1 MKGMSDGM
9 SETTSSQHEEAVA
22 ASQEGQS
29 QEGQP
34 QDGQL
39 QHQQSEGGLVAEA
52 PNTVASDTDAPDTD
66 APDVNVSETD
76 TDTSDAGTPA
86 SDASDTGTPD
96 SATPGDSATPD
107 TAAASFEPL
116 TVTYERLRHTDDVA
130 ELHEYARRPLPD
142 RSLQAAFSRATALLE
157 AVAGNQHT
165 PLEDRVF
172 LATEMPFP
180 NILVKLSEDP
190 EPQVRRGVA
199 ANQDDKNWLV
209 GRLTKDPDPSVRDA
223 ALRNPRTSW
232 KMRLEGAQNPEV
244 DADTLDFLSTLG
256 VSCEPGAPV
265 VLAGMVRRAVALN
278 PQASQETLQRLS
290 ADTSPSVARCAQRRL
305 EAAQTGESN

>member
-1 MKGMSDGM
+1 M
-9 SETTSSQHEEAVA
+9 SETTASQHEEATA
-22 ASQEGQS
+22 ASQEGQL

-39 QHQQSEGGLVAEA
+39 QHQQSEGESVAEA
-52 PNTVASDTDAPDTD
+52 PNTMASDTD

-76 TDTSDAGTPA
+76 TDTSDVGTPA

>member
-1 MKGMSDGM
+1 M
-9 SETTSSQHEEAVA
+9 SETTASQHEEATA
-22 ASQEGQS
+22 ASQEGQL
-29 QEGQP
+29 QEEQP

-39 QHQQSEGGLVAEA
+39 QHQQPEGGLVAEA
-52 PNTVASDTDAPDTD
+52 PNTVASDTDAPDT
-66 APDVNVSETD
+66 
-76 TDTSDAGTPA
+76 
-86 SDASDTGTPD
+86 GTPD
-96 SATPGDSATPD
+96 SATPGESATSD

-130 ELHEYARRPLPD
+130 ELHEYARRPLPN

-290 ADTSPSVARCAQRRL
+290 ADASPSVARCAQRRL

>member
-1 MKGMSDGM
+1 M
-9 SETTSSQHEEAVA
+9 
-22 ASQEGQS
+22 
-29 QEGQP
+29 
-34 QDGQL
+34 
-39 QHQQSEGGLVAEA
+39 
-52 PNTVASDTDAPDTD
+52 PN
-66 APDVNVSETD
+66 
-76 TDTSDAGTPA
+76 
-86 SDASDTGTPD
+86 
-96 SATPGDSATPD
+96 
-107 TAAASFEPL
+107 
-116 TVTYERLRHTDDVA
+116 
-130 ELHEYARRPLPD
+130 

-244 DADTLDFLSTLG
+244 DADTLNFLSTLG

-290 ADTSPSVARCAQRRL
+290 ADASPSVARCAQRRL

>member
-1 MKGMSDGM
+1 M

-96 SATPGDSATPD
+96 SATPGESATPD

>member
-1 MKGMSDGM
+1 M
-9 SETTSSQHEEAVA
+9 SETTASQHEEATA
-22 ASQEGQS
+22 ASREGQL
-29 QEGQP
+29 QEKQS

-52 PNTVASDTDAPDTD
+52 PNTVASDTD

-96 SATPGDSATPD
+96 SATPGESATPD

-290 ADTSPSVARCAQRRL
+290 ADASPSVARCAQRRL

>member
-1 MKGMSDGM
+1 MSDGM
-9 SETTSSQHEEAVA
+9 SETTASQHEEATA
-22 ASQEGQS
+22 ASQEGQL

>member
-1 MKGMSDGM
+1 MSDGM
-9 SETTSSQHEEAVA
+9 SETTASQHEEATA
-22 ASQEGQS
+22 ASQEGQL

-39 QHQQSEGGLVAEA
+39 QHQQSEGESVAEA
-52 PNTVASDTDAPDTD
+52 PNTMASDTD

-76 TDTSDAGTPA
+76 TDTSDVGTPA

-96 SATPGDSATPD
+96 SATPGESATPD

>member
-1 MKGMSDGM
+1 M
-9 SETTSSQHEEAVA
+9 
-22 ASQEGQS
+22 AS
-29 QEGQP
+29 
-34 QDGQL
+34 
-39 QHQQSEGGLVAEA
+39 
-52 PNTVASDTDAPDTD
+52 DTD

-96 SATPGDSATPD
+96 SATPGESATPD

-290 ADTSPSVARCAQRRL
+290 ADVSPSVARCAQRRL

>member
-1 MKGMSDGM
+1 M
-9 SETTSSQHEEAVA
+9 
-22 ASQEGQS
+22 
-29 QEGQP
+29 
-34 QDGQL
+34 
-39 QHQQSEGGLVAEA
+39 
-52 PNTVASDTDAPDTD
+52 
-66 APDVNVSETD
+66 
-76 TDTSDAGTPA
+76 
-86 SDASDTGTPD
+86 
-96 SATPGDSATPD
+96 
-107 TAAASFEPL
+107 
-116 TVTYERLRHTDDVA
+116 
-130 ELHEYARRPLPD
+130 PD

>member
-1 MKGMSDGM
+1 M

-209 GRLTKDPDPSVRDA
+209 GRLTKDPDTSVRDA

>member
-1 MKGMSDGM
+1 M
-9 SETTSSQHEEAVA
+9 SETTASQHEEATA
-22 ASQEGQS
+22 ASREGQL
-29 QEGQP
+29 QEEQS

-76 TDTSDAGTPA
+76 TDTSDAGTP
-86 SDASDTGTPD
+86 D
-96 SATPGDSATPD
+96 SATPGESATPD

-290 ADTSPSVARCAQRRL
+290 ADVSPSVARCAQRRL

>member
-1 MKGMSDGM
+1 MSDGM
-9 SETTSSQHEEAVA
+9 NETTASQHEEATA
-22 ASQEGQS
+22 ASQEGQL
-29 QEGQP
+29 QEEQP
-34 QDGQL
+34 QDGQF
-39 QHQQSEGGLVAEA
+39 QHRQPEGGLVAEA

-96 SATPGDSATPD
+96 SATPGESATSD

-190 EPQVRRGVA
+190 EPQVRREVA

>member
-1 MKGMSDGM
+1 M
-9 SETTSSQHEEAVA
+9 SETTASQHEEATA
-22 ASQEGQS
+22 ASREGQL
-29 QEGQP
+29 QEEQS

-52 PNTVASDTDAPDTD
+52 PNTVASDTD

-96 SATPGDSATPD
+96 SATPGESATPD

-116 TVTYERLRHTDDVA
+116 TVTYERLRHPDDGA

-278 PQASQETLQRLS
+278 PRASQETLQRLS

>member
-1 MKGMSDGM
+1 MSDGM

-116 TVTYERLRHTDDVA
+116 TVTYERLRHTYDVA

>member
-1 MKGMSDGM
+1 M

-22 ASQEGQS
+22 ASQEGQL

-34 QDGQL
+34 QDEQL
-39 QHQQSEGGLVAEA
+39 QHQQSENGSVAET
-52 PNTVASDTDAPDTD
+52 PNAGTSDTDASDTDAPDID
-66 APDVNVSETD
+66 VSETD
-76 TDTSDAGTPA
+76 AGASDAGTPD
-86 SDASDTGTPD
+86 SDASDAGVPD
-96 SATPGDSATPD
+96 SATPGDPDAPGDSATPD
-107 TAAASFEPL
+107 TAAAAFEPL

-265 VLAGMVRRAVALN
+265 VLACMVRRAVALN
-278 PQASQETLQRLS
+278 PQASRETLQRLS
-290 ADTSPSVARCAQRRL
+290 ADASPSVARCAQRRL
-305 EAAQTGESN
+305 EAEQTGESN

>member
-1 MKGMSDGM
+1 M
-9 SETTSSQHEEAVA
+9 SETTASQHEEATA
-22 ASQEGQS
+22 ASQEGQL

-96 SATPGDSATPD
+96 SATPGDSDAPSESATPD

-290 ADTSPSVARCAQRRL
+290 TDTSPSVARCAQRRL

>member
-1 MKGMSDGM
+1 MSDGM
-9 SETTSSQHEEAVA
+9 SETTASQHEEATA
-22 ASQEGQS
+22 ASQEGQL

-39 QHQQSEGGLVAEA
+39 QHQQSEGESVAEA
-52 PNTVASDTDAPDTD
+52 PNTMASDTD

-76 TDTSDAGTPA
+76 TDTSDVGTPA

-96 SATPGDSATPD
+96 SATPGDSDAPSESATPD

-278 PQASQETLQRLS
+278 PRASQETLQRLS

-305 EAAQTGESN
+305 EAAQAGESN

>member
-1 MKGMSDGM
+1 M

-22 ASQEGQS
+22 ASQEGKL

-34 QDGQL
+34 QDEQL
-39 QHQQSEGGLVAEA
+39 QHQQSENGSVADT
-52 PNTVASDTDAPDTD
+52 PNAGTSDTDAPDND
-66 APDVNVSETD
+66 VSETD
-76 TDTSDAGTPA
+76 TDA
-86 SDASDTGTPD
+86 SDAGTPD
-96 SATPGDSATPD
+96 SATPGDPDAPGDSATHD
-107 TAAASFEPL
+107 TAAAAFEPL

-265 VLAGMVRRAVALN
+265 VLACMVRRAVALN
-278 PQASQETLQRLS
+278 PQASRETLQRLS
-290 ADTSPSVARCAQRRL
+290 ADASLSVARCAQRRL
-305 EAAQTGESN
+305 EAEQTGESN

>member
-244 DADTLDFLSTLG
+244 DADTLDLLSTLG

>member
-290 ADTSPSVARCAQRRL
+290 ADTSPSVARCAQRRV

>member
-1 MKGMSDGM
+1 MSDGM
-9 SETTSSQHEEAVA
+9 SETTASQHEEATA
-22 ASQEGQS
+22 ASQEGQL
-29 QEGQP
+29 QEEQP

-76 TDTSDAGTPA
+76 TDTSDAGTP
-86 SDASDTGTPD
+86 D
-96 SATPGDSATPD
+96 SATPGESATPD

-290 ADTSPSVARCAQRRL
+290 ADVSPSVARCAQRRL

>member
-1 MKGMSDGM
+1 M
-9 SETTSSQHEEAVA
+9 SETTASQHEEATA
-22 ASQEGQS
+22 ASQEGQL
-29 QEGQP
+29 QEEQP

-39 QHQQSEGGLVAEA
+39 QHQQPEGGLVAEA

-76 TDTSDAGTPA
+76 TDTSDAGTP
-86 SDASDTGTPD
+86 D
-96 SATPGDSATPD
+96 SATPGESATPD

>member
-1 MKGMSDGM
+1 M
-9 SETTSSQHEEAVA
+9 
-22 ASQEGQS
+22 
-29 QEGQP
+29 
-34 QDGQL
+34 
-39 QHQQSEGGLVAEA
+39 
-52 PNTVASDTDAPDTD
+52 
-66 APDVNVSETD
+66 
-76 TDTSDAGTPA
+76 
-86 SDASDTGTPD
+86 SDTGTPD
-96 SATPGDSATPD
+96 SATPGDSDAPGESATPD

>member
-1 MKGMSDGM
+1 M
-9 SETTSSQHEEAVA
+9 SETTASQHEEATA
-22 ASQEGQS
+22 ASQEGQL
-29 QEGQP
+29 QEEQP

-39 QHQQSEGGLVAEA
+39 QHQQPEGGLVAEA
-52 PNTVASDTDAPDTD
+52 PNTVASDADAPDTD
-66 APDVNVSETD
+66 VSDVNVSETD
-76 TDTSDAGTPA
+76 TETSDA
-86 SDASDTGTPD
+86 GTPD
-96 SATPGDSATPD
+96 SATPGESATPD

-305 EAAQTGESN
+305 EAAQTGESD

>member
-1 MKGMSDGM
+1 M
-9 SETTSSQHEEAVA
+9 SETTASQHEEATA
-22 ASQEGQS
+22 ASQEGQL

-39 QHQQSEGGLVAEA
+39 QHQQSEGESVAEA
-52 PNTVASDTDAPDTD
+52 PNTMASDTD

-76 TDTSDAGTPA
+76 TDTSDVGTPA

-96 SATPGDSATPD
+96 SATPGDSDAPSESATPD

-116 TVTYERLRHTDDVA
+116 TVTYERLRHTEDVA

-180 NILVKLSEDP
+180 NILVKL
-190 EPQVRRGVA
+190 
-199 ANQDDKNWLV
+199 
-209 GRLTKDPDPSVRDA
+209 
-223 ALRNPRTSW
+223 
-232 KMRLEGAQNPEV
+232 
-244 DADTLDFLSTLG
+244 
-256 VSCEPGAPV
+256 
-265 VLAGMVRRAVALN
+265 
-278 PQASQETLQRLS
+278 
-290 ADTSPSVARCAQRRL
+290 
-305 EAAQTGESN
+305 

>member
-1 MKGMSDGM
+1 MSDGM
-9 SETTSSQHEEAVA
+9 SETTASQHEEATA
-22 ASQEGQS
+22 ASQEGQL
-29 QEGQP
+29 QEEQP

-39 QHQQSEGGLVAEA
+39 QDQQPEGESVADA
-52 PNTVASDTDAPDTD
+52 PNTAASDTDAPDTD
-66 APDVNVSETD
+66 APDA
-76 TDTSDAGTPA
+76 DA
-86 SDASDTGTPD
+86 
-96 SATPGDSATPD
+96 PGESATPD

-290 ADTSPSVARCAQRRL
+290 ADASPSVAQCAQRRL